1 MKNFPTVLSIA
12 LVLSLF
18 LVSCKKENTET
29 QVSFLFNHF
38 VGAQELE
45 FDTIRYQNAFGNNYS
60 VSTLKYFVSN
70 LTLHSSEG
78 EYFLDDVLY
87 IDAREQALSSIIPS
101 VKVPVGNY
109 TKLTFTYGLDSAENQ
124 SGMFPNPPENL
135 MEWPI
140 AMGGGYHYM
149 KLEGKVDSSGVI
161 NNFQAHTGP
170 TMGNDNSFEVTLDD
184 ANFSCS
190 CETKT
195 ITIEM
200 DINQWWTN
208 PNTLDLNVVTGIMGN
223 QPMQE
228 ILKTNGSDV
237 FSAKV
242 N

>member
-1 MKNFPTVLSIA
+1 
-12 LVLSLF
+12 
-18 LVSCKKENTET
+18 
-29 QVSFLFNHF
+29 
-38 VGAQELE
+38 VGNQELE
-45 FDTIRYQNAFGNNYS
+45 FDTIKYQNAYGNNYS

-70 LTLHSSEG
+70 IALHNSEG
-78 EYFLDDVLY
+78 KYVIDGIFYF
-87 IDAREQALSSIIPS
+87 DAKESSTVVPTI
-101 VKVPVGNY
+101 KVPVGNY
-109 TKLTFTYGLDSAENQ
+109 NKVTFTYGLDAADNQ
-124 SGMFPNPPENL
+124 TGIFPNPPANL

-149 KLEGKVDSSGVI
+149 KLEGKVDSAGVI

-184 ANFSCS
+184 ANFSCT

-195 ITIEM
+195 ITIQM

-208 PNTLDLNVVTGIMGN
+208 PNTLDLNLVTGIMGN

-228 ILKTNGSDV
+228 KMKANGNDV
-237 FSAKV
+237 FSATV